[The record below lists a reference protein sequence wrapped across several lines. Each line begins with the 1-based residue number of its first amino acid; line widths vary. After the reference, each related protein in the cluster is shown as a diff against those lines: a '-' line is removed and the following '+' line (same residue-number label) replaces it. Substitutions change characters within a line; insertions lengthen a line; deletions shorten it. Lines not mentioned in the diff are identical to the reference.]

1 MRDVSFDY
9 LEDQP
14 PVTALSG
21 LVTITDNQLDIV
33 IDSGKSLAFD
43 VTSAKAQLAPLI
55 VTDNT
60 ARTLTISP
68 QVTGRLEHMLALLA
82 SPEINLLDDLPVN
95 LNNASG
101 DITAK
106 IGLRANITNDA
117 PLSLNFTTLDATISS
132 ASPLHS

>member
-55 VTDNT
+55 VTDNAT
-60 ARTLTISP
+60 R
-68 QVTGRLEHMLALLA
+68 
-82 SPEINLLDDLPVN
+82 
-95 LNNASG
+95 
-101 DITAK
+101 
-106 IGLRANITNDA
+106 A
-117 PLSLNFTTLDATISS
+117 PLPSPRKSLAGLNICL
-132 ASPLHS
+132 PC